1 MANTSSKPII
11 KKFGLQTGTDR
22 TIYATWDWSKEHTD
36 HYQVKWYYATG
47 DSVWFEG
54 ENTTVNIKQSTYSAP
69 SNATKVKL
77 LVKAVSK
84 THKVT
89 QKIKTKN
96 SKGKTVT
103 KTKSKD
109 QSYWVGKWSTEK
121 IYQFQRKPIE
131 KLDTPTVSIKDYKL
145 TVTLENISK
154 DTNAT
159 GVEWYIIKGNSKYK
173 SIITLINKTSR
184 TATLKC
190 DVAAGGKYRVRCR
203 GVRSLTATSSFNEGS
218 TTYSNPEIVG
228 EWSEYSSEVT
238 TVPKSPSPII
248 SLKAKSETEIL
259 FDWTNVSNC
268 TGYEVQYTTEKRF
281 FDSSPD
287 NVKSVNVDSVVGH
300 AEITGLE
307 TGKEYFFR
315 VRAKNDAGE
324 SSWVYSTKSI
334 ILGKTPSAPTT
345 WSSTST
351 ASIGEQITL
360 YWVHNTEDGSAEETA
375 IVEII
380 INGQKQEMTVPN
392 TRTGD
397 DKYEISSIGIG
408 SLSYGAGAKI
418 LWRVR
423 TCGITGK
430 YSPWSTQRTINVYAP
445 PTVSIDILDSTEHE
459 VNISNPLTSFPLLIK
474 SNTTPASQKTMGYK
488 LTITSVNS
496 YVTTDSIGNEKVIN
510 AGDEIYSKYID
521 TSSELN
527 IKISAGDINLENNK
541 SYKIE
546 CEVSKNSGLHATD
559 VNTFK
564 VSWDD
569 IEYEPNIDIGYDSDS
584 YSVILRPYCE
594 DNNGALI
601 NDVTL
606 SVYRREYDG
615 DFIEIATDL
624 ENANNIYLTDIHP
637 ALDFARYRIVAET
650 KTTGTISYFDADYYI
665 GEDAIIIQWDEQ
677 WSQFTVSEN
686 DESDDTEESR
696 ISGSLIRLPYNID
709 ISDKGDVDVSLVEYI
724 GRKRPVSYYGTQLG
738 ETATWKVDIEKDD
751 KETLYALRRLKI
763 YAGDVY
769 VREPSGSGYWA
780 NVKVSFSQTH
790 CELTIPVTLELTRV
804 EGGK

>member
-11 KKFGLQTGTDR
+11 KDFGIQTGTDR
-22 TIYATWDWSKEHTD
+22 TVFATWTWSKDHTD

-89 QKIKTKN
+89 QKVKTKN

-121 IYQFQRKPIE
+121 IYRFKNEQIIG
-131 KLDTPTVSIKDYKL
+131 KLNTPTVSIKGFEL
-145 TVTLENISK
+145 TATIDNIPT
-154 DTNAT
+154 DINAT
-159 GVEWYIIKGNSKYK
+159 GIEWYIIEGNWKFK
-173 SIITLINKTSR
+173 SIITNLNKTSR
-184 TATLKC
+184 SATYKC
-190 DVAAGGKYRVRCR
+190 FIKSGYKYRVRVR
-203 GVRSLTATSSFNEGS
+203 GVKGIQPINIFTGEHDKADMH
-218 TTYSNPEIVG
+218 G
-228 EWSEYSSEVT
+228 EWSEYSNEVT
-238 TVPKSPSPII
+238 TVPKAPRPII
-248 SLKAKSETEIL
+248 SLKAKSETEVL

-287 NVKSVNVDSVVGH
+287 NVKSLNVDSVVGH

-315 VRAKNDAGE
+315 VRAKNDMGE
-324 SSWVYSTKSI
+324 STWVYGTKSI

-351 ASIGEQITL
+351 ASIGEQIIL

-375 IVEII
+375 IVEIT
-380 INGQKQEMTVPN
+380 INGQKHEMTVPN
-392 TRTGD
+392 DRTGD
-397 DKYEISSIGIG
+397 DKYKTSSIGIG

-418 LWRVR
+418 LWRVK

-445 PTVSIDILDSTEHE
+445 PTLTINVSNSTGQAI
-459 VNISNPLTSFPLLIK
+459 NSSNPLTSFPLLIK
-474 SNTTPASQKTMGYK
+474 SITAPDTQKTMGYK
-488 LTITSVNS
+488 LSVISINS
-496 YVTTDSIGNEKVIN
+496 YVTIDSVGNEKVIN

-521 TSSELN
+521 TNNELN
-527 IKISAGDINLENNK
+527 LKLSAGDIDFENNK
-541 SYKIE
+541 KYRIE
-546 CEVSKNSGLHATD
+546 CDVSKNSGLHATD
-559 VNTFK
+559 TETFK
-564 VSWDD
+564 VSWAD
-569 IEYEPNIDIGYDSDS
+569 IEYEPNIDIGYDADS
-584 YSVILRPYCE
+584 YSVILRPYCA
-594 DNNGALI
+594 DDTGKLVNN
-601 NDVTL
+601 VTL

-615 DFIEIATDL
+615 GFTEIATDL
-624 ENANNIYLTDIHP
+624 ENTNNIYLTDIHP

-650 KTTGTISYFDADYYI
+650 KTTGAISYFDADYYI
-665 GEDAIIIQWDEQ
+665 GEDAVIIQWDEQ
-677 WSQFTVSEN
+677 WSQFTVSES

-696 ISGSLIRLPYNID
+696 LSGSLIRLPYNID
-709 ISDKGDVDVSLVEYI
+709 VSDKGDVDVSLVEYI

-738 ETATWKVDIEKDD
+738 ETATWKVEIEKDD

-780 NVKVSFSQTH
+780 NIKVSFSQTH